1 MTDLFPAADFDDW
14 AESYDASV
22 VGSRGFP
29 FEGYDQVLDT
39 IVGYAAGQA
48 GMKVLELGTGTGLL
62 AGKFDALGCR
72 LWGTDFSQ
80 AMLQK
85 ARARLPQAH
94 FLIHDLRQQ
103 WPAELNLRFD
113 RIVSGYVFHHFEDGK
128 KVELILDLV
137 HNRLAPGGKLV
148 IGDIGFETL
157 QDWQAAEEIA
167 GSEWEKEFYWTASWM
182 VPELQKKSL
191 RIVYKQ
197 VSFCAGVYCIELPD
211 ETRKAGMK

>member
-1 MTDLFPAADFDDW
+1 
-14 AESYDASV
+14 
-22 VGSRGFP
+22 
-29 FEGYDQVLDT
+29 
-39 IVGYAAGQA
+39 
-48 GMKVLELGTGTGLL
+48 
-62 AGKFDALGCR
+62 
-72 LWGTDFSQ
+72 
-80 AMLQK
+80 MLQK